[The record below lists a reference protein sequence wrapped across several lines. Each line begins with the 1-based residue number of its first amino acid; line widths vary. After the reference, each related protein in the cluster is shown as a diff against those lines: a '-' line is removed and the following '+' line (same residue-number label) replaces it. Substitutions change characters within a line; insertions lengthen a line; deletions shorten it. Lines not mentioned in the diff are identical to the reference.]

1 MRRVEPIRRT
11 VQAALILAL
20 LAVAVG
26 CKTKGEPPQQK
37 IEPCSPVAPIA
48 SIDPPSLPQDAV
60 TIEIQREQQ
69 NRQGALPSASPK
81 SAHGIA
87 CPKAGSQNWPVS
99 RSMN

>member
-26 CKTKGEPPQQK
+26 CKKKGEPPQQK

-48 SIDPPSLPQDAV
+48 S
-60 TIEIQREQQ
+60 
-69 NRQGALPSASPK
+69 
-81 SAHGIA
+81 
-87 CPKAGSQNWPVS
+87 
-99 RSMN
+99 

>member
-26 CKTKGEPPQQK
+26 GKKKGEPPQQK

-60 TIEIQREQQ
+60 TIEIRREQQ
-69 NRQGALPSASPK
+69 NRRIRALYRRPRQSPHMELHVRKRAVRIGPS
-81 SAHGIA
+81 
-87 CPKAGSQNWPVS
+87 PV
-99 RSMN
+99 R